1 MTGQLIHKPIGVE
14 LTKEKLQKCFK
25 NNERYISV
33 AFSFEKNGTKYW
45 NKYQFEKLSLLE
57 ADDCFDNLISKD
69 SDCIIFFNGAYNMK
83 PAELPFYAIEARKDW
98 FWYAL
103 EGICSTFPTSSEGD
117 CFYNNFLKTI
127 SPEGAYSLWKKLGES
142 NKIGRT
148 IGIKQGIVSRFGT
161 WIEEDGIFYSNADHN
176 KKPFEYGYQGTS
188 HRGYT
193 TPTTTA
199 KVDNISSLN
208 YPEVHTIG
216 EGLLAAKAGE
226 GLLKYYTLFHTYPN
240 LVYIDDVTSEKY
252 KKAGLMPMDFVKL
265 VQTEDSTIHAPG
277 LDYLKS
283 YLSTYK
289 KVIITVV
296 RFINCEKTNRTEAI
310 IEISNE
316 PKIEKNEEVVTL
328 KPGQKKYI
336 LTKLNVA
343 LVMAE
348 NDCDEAVAMELIR
361 EGHSFADEL
370 SAREDCFLIE
380 RAKEHKITGWISI
393 HS

>member
-33 AFSFEKNGTKYW
+33 AYSFEKNGSKFW
-45 NKYQFEKLSLLE
+45 NKYQFEKLSTLE
-57 ADDCFDNLISKD
+57 EDDCFSNLISKD
-69 SDCIIFFNGAYNMK
+69 NDCVIFFNGAWNMK
-83 PAELPFYAIEARKDW
+83 PVELPFYAVEHKRDW

-103 EGICSTFPTSSEGD
+103 DGICSTFPTSNEGD

-142 NKIGRT
+142 NKIGKT
-148 IGIKQGIVSRFGT
+148 VGIKQGIVSRFGT

-176 KKPFEYGYQGTS
+176 KKPHEYSYQGTS

-193 TPTTTA
+193 APTTT
-199 KVDNISSLN
+199 KVDNISALN

-252 KKAGLMPMDFVKL
+252 KKAGLMPMDFVKSI
-265 VQTEDSTIHAPG
+265 QTEDSTIHAPG
-277 LDYLKS
+277 IDYLKS
-283 YLSTYK
+283 CLSTYK

-296 RFINCEKTNRTEAI
+296 RFVNCEKTNRTEVI
-310 IEISNE
+310 IEVSNE
-316 PKIEKNEEVVTL
+316 PKAENKEEITTL

-336 LTKLNVA
+336 LTRLNIA

-348 NDCDEAVAMELIR
+348 NDCDEAIAMELIR
-361 EGHSFADEL
+361 EGHDFTNEL
-370 SAREDCFLIE
+370 SSQEDRILIE
-380 RAKEHKITGWISI
+380 RAKECKITGWIAI